1 MVALF
6 RGRVIVTDG
15 RARVQSRIARRLVRG
30 YHTGLDA
37 NVRGQPHVQ
46 KIRYPKEQ
54 MHRIAY
60 TKLTEAQIAAKLA
73 ASSAPQSASPLSDA
87 FVGRSLRIVTD
98 EGPTL
103 SYRFASNNRLTIA
116 ENDGRAVEAGYGA
129 LTLDRVALFTH
140 WVPGSQRGYTIV
152 VDQRTGLATV
162 FEVWF
167 SGFTDNREVQR
178 EIYFGYVADAG
189 KEAPHTRHALTNRI
203 EGKGF
208 YWRQDTG
215 VETIEL
221 YPSTF
226 YSNFVELTR
235 LGGELG
241 FCAPSDYVKI
251 DDECYIYSRV
261 ECELSGVQTLY
272 VLDVNRAE
280 QVGVRLGFDQNDAL
294 EYYVFTGSGEWLGQL
309 AQFERFGDVAA
320 TPMPAPAN
328 GAAPQKGARR
338 VYRPMRNNWTMTKA
352 EVAAVTEKA
361 IFAGPNAMAGNKSP
375 VSGFLVGKELTLRF
389 DNGIAVEYRFDEIE
403 TLRWRRNGESA
414 WHEERYEAWESAPGV
429 VMFGHLLTGAPN
441 HDCYKIVADF
451 DHGLATCIHG
461 TIGTPYIANEA
472 AAETW
477 FGVIEM
483 DDITPPHYRRHHF
496 TDELVGRAVTWN
508 YSPGLTSMHLYTT
521 PHSLSWIIFGDS
533 GAGGM
538 EWSGPASYVKIRD
551 ELYLAYWLEEA
562 CNGTLGTILVN
573 LRTMH
578 DCGIGYHCGRD
589 RLRLSAMGAH
599 ARHAGRF
606 DIARFYRLKA

>member
-1 MVALF
+1 
-6 RGRVIVTDG
+6 
-15 RARVQSRIARRLVRG
+15 
-30 YHTGLDA
+30 
-37 NVRGQPHVQ
+37 VQ
-46 KIRYPKEQ
+46 KIAYPKEQ
-54 MHRIAY
+54 LHRIAF
-60 TKLTEAQIAAKLA
+60 TKLSERQILDKLA
-73 ASSAPQSASPLSDA
+73 AANGPTSASPLADT
-87 FVGRSLRIVTD
+87 FVGRTLRIVTD
-98 EGPTL
+98 HGPTL
-103 SYRFASNNRLTIA
+103 RYSFASTDRLSVA
-116 ENDGRAVEAGYGA
+116 ENDGTAVEARYGA
-129 LTLDRVALFTH
+129 LLLDHVALFTH
-140 WVPGSQRGYTIV
+140 LVPGTQRGYNVV

-162 FEVWF
+162 FELWF
-167 SGFTDNREVQR
+167 SGFSDNREVQR
-178 EIYFGYVADAG
+178 EIYFGYVAEPG
-189 KEAPHTRHALTNRI
+189 KAAPEARHALTNRA

-215 VETIEL
+215 VETLEF

-251 DDECYIYSRV
+251 DDEIYVYSRV
-261 ECELSGVQTLY
+261 ECELSGTMTCY
-272 VLDVNRAE
+272 VLDANRVE
-280 QVGVRLGFDQNDAL
+280 QIGMRLGFDASDAL
-294 EYYVFTGSGEWLGQL
+294 EYYVFTGRGEWLGQL

-320 TPMPAPAN
+320 PPMPQPAGGAPLA
-328 GAAPQKGARR
+328 KGARR

-352 EVAAVTEKA
+352 EVAALTETA
-361 IFAGPNAMAGNKSP
+361 VFPPPSAMAGNRGPTSD
-375 VSGFLVGKELTLRF
+375 FLVGKALTLRF
-389 DNGIAVEYRFDEIE
+389 DNGTVVDYRFDEIRQ
-403 TLRWRRNGESA
+403 LRWRRAGESA
-414 WHEERYEAWESAPGV
+414 WHEERYESWESAPGV
-429 VMFGHLLTGAPN
+429 IMFGHLLTGAPSK
-441 HDCYKIVADF
+441 DCYKIAADF

-461 TIGTPYIANEA
+461 TIGSAYIANEA
-472 AAETW
+472 QAETW

-483 DDITPPHYRRHHF
+483 EGLTPPKYRRHHF

-521 PHSLSWIIFGDS
+521 PYSLSWIIFGES

-578 DCGIGYHCGRD
+578 DCGISYHCGRD
-589 RLRLSAMGAH
+589 GLRLSAIGAH

-606 DIARFYRLKA
+606 DSAKFYRLKA

>member
-1 MVALF
+1 M
-6 RGRVIVTDG
+6 
-15 RARVQSRIARRLVRG
+15 
-30 YHTGLDA
+30 
-37 NVRGQPHVQ
+37 Q
-46 KIRYPKEQ
+46 KIAYPKEQ

-60 TKLTEAQIAAKLA
+60 TKLTEAQITAKLA
-73 ASSAPQSASPLSDA
+73 AAPNPKSASPLSDVL
-87 FVGRSLRIVTD
+87 VGKSLRIVTD
-98 EGPTL
+98 QGPTL
-103 SYRFASNNRLTIA
+103 SYRFATNNRLNVA
-116 ENDGRAVEAGYGA
+116 EGDGRAVEAGYGA
-129 LTLDRVALFTH
+129 LTLDHVALFTH
-140 WVPGSQRGYTIV
+140 LVPGTQRGYHVV
-152 VDQRTGLATV
+152 VDQESGLATV

-178 EIYFGYVADAG
+178 EIYFGYVAETG
-189 KEAPHTRHALTNRI
+189 KAVPESRHALTNRI

-215 VETIEL
+215 VETLEL

-235 LGGELG
+235 SGGELG

-251 DDECYIYSRV
+251 NDDLYVYSRV
-261 ECELSGVQTLY
+261 ECEFSGVQTLY
-272 VLDVNRAE
+272 VLDANRAE
-280 QVGVRLGFDQNDAL
+280 QVGVRLGFDASDAL
-294 EYYVFTGSGEWLGQL
+294 EYYVFAGRGEWLGQL

-328 GAAPQKGARR
+328 GAPLAKGARR
-338 VYRPMRNNWTMTKA
+338 VYRPMRSGWTMTKA
-352 EVAAVTEKA
+352 EVTALTEKNV
-361 IFAGPNAMAGNKSP
+361 FGPPSPMAGNKGP
-375 VSGFLVGKELTLRF
+375 VSDFLVGKELTLRF
-389 DNGIAVEYRFDEIE
+389 DNGVAVNYRFDEIQA
-403 TLRWRRNGESA
+403 LRWRREGDSA
-414 WHEERYEAWESAPGV
+414 WHEERYESWESAPGV
-429 VMFGHLLTGAPN
+429 VMFGHLVTGAAN
-441 HDCYKIVADF
+441 HDCYKVVADF

-461 TIGTPYIANEA
+461 TIGSQYIANEA
-472 AAETW
+472 QAETW

-483 DDITPPHYRRHHF
+483 DGITPPQYRRHHF

-521 PHSLSWIIFGDS
+521 PHSLSWIIFGES

-562 CNGTLGTILVN
+562 CNGTLGTIVVN

-589 RLRLSAMGAH
+589 GLRLSAMGAH

-606 DIARFYRLKA
+606 DIAKYYRLKA